1 MIVKIL
7 IVDDSPVARKIL
19 KSMIP
24 KGAGYELTEAVDGQD
39 AIDKYFTL
47 KPDLTFLDLTMPV
60 KDGFQALAEIKEKD
74 PDALIVILTAD
85 VQQKSITRILSLGAF
100 TVIRK
105 PPKLESIT
113 EVISRVNDVLAARQG
128 KRLHG

>member
-1 MIVKIL
+1 MIVRIL

-24 KGAGYELTEAVDGQD
+24 KDAGYELTEAIDGQD
-39 AIDKYFTL
+39 AIDKYFAF
-47 KPDLTFLDLTMPV
+47 KPDITFLDLTMPV

-100 TVIRK
+100 TIIRK

-113 EVISRVNDVLAARQG
+113 EVISRVNDVLAARQEN
-128 KRLHG
+128 KLHE